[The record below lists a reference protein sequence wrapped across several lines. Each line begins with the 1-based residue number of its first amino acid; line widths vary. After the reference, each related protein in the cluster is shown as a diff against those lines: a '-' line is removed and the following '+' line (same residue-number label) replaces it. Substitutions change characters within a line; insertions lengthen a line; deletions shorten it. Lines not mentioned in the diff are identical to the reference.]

1 MNAQVRIIVA
11 IVCGYIAVF
20 GVPSIPSV
28 TPAPV
33 PVVVEPPAPHMQAR
47 VKDVAE
53 ALANANI
60 VDRMVWAE
68 TWTKAALVV
77 QGDATLNPPA
87 FTDTKSL
94 REFNKLALGIA
105 WRRIAGNPPG
115 KYAGLAEATEA
126 AFKTTLGM
134 ESRPVTPDM
143 RRDYA
148 ELCKALAWAGLN
160 RG

>member
-1 MNAQVRIIVA
+1 MNQLRFIAALALAYVA
-11 IVCGYIAVF
+11 F
-20 GVPSIPSV
+20 MGVPSLPQ
-28 TPAPV
+28 PQPV
-33 PVVVEPPAPHMQAR
+33 DPPVAVEPPAPHMQAR
-47 VKDVAE
+47 VKDVAA
-53 ALANANI
+53 ALAGASM

-77 QGDATLNPPA
+77 TGDATVNPPA

-94 REFNKLALGIA
+94 REFNKLALSIA

-126 AFKTTLGM
+126 AFAATLGL
-134 ESRPVTPDM
+134 EVRPVTPDM

-148 ELCKALAWAGLN
+148 DLCRALAWAGMN